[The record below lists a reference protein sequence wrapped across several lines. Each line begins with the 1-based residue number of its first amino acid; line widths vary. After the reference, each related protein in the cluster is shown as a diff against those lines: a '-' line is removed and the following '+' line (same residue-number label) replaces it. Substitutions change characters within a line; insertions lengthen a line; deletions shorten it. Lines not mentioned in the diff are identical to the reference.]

1 MMVRVG
7 GGFGLFS
14 KWNIEIKEVFLNSYV
29 KAEGP
34 MAPSVKIRADLTQ

>member
-1 MMVRVG
+1 MVGVG

-29 KAEGP
+29 KAAGP
-34 MAPSVKIRADLTQ
+34 MAHSVTKRSELI